1 MASGIIKKVPPI
13 NDFEGTAVL
22 QWNGTQI
29 SFWRNGN
36 VSTLVWNGHESAATS
51 TGAKDVYMTIPEKY
65 RPRITISTIFT
76 DQNNKRFFFLCS
88 ASGQAGLHY
97 QLDPIT
103 DPTGVYGT
111 LTWVSE
117 H

>member
-1 MASGIIKKVPPI
+1 MASGVIKKVPPI

-29 SFWRNGN
+29 SLWRNGN
-36 VSTLVWNGHESAATS
+36 TSTLVWNGHESAATS
-51 TGAKDVYMTIPEKY
+51 AGKIDVAMTIPEKY
-65 RPRITISTIFT
+65 RPRITCGAIFT
-76 DQNNKRFFFLCS
+76 DQNNKRFLFLCQS
-88 ASGQAGLHY
+88 NGWVGLHY

-103 DPTGVYGT
+103 TPTGVYGT
-111 LTWVSE
+111 LTWVGE

>member
-1 MASGIIKKVPPI
+1 MASGVIKKVPPI

-36 VSTLVWNGHESAATS
+36 VSTLVWNGHESEATS
-51 TGAKDVYMTIPEKY
+51 AARIAIGMTIPEEY
-65 RPRITISTIFT
+65 RPRVKCTTILT
-76 DQNNKRFFFLCS
+76 DQNNKRFIFHCLPN
-88 ASGQAGLHY
+88 GWAGLHY

-103 DPTGVYGT
+103 TPTGVYGT